1 MLIKEKYFYIDNIHF
16 LDLNYIKKT
25 KAKLIIRKVKESQ
38 LNEYLDFVRECKN
51 NNITVYIAN
60 NIKLLFKLKLNHFY
74 LSAYNKQKFLSLKK
88 INKKINIIGGAH
100 NLNQIKEKIDQGCS
114 KIILSRLF
122 KSEKLGFLDIVKFN
136 FLTLGV
142 NTDFI
147 ALGGINKTNYKK
159 LAMVNCIGAAMKSE
173 VLRKPK
179 YLKI

>member
-16 LDLNYIKKT
+16 LDFNYIKKT
-25 KAKLIIRKVKESQ
+25 KAKLIIRKVEKSQ
-38 LNEYLDFVRECKN
+38 FSDYLEFVKVCKN

-74 LSAYNKQKFLSLKK
+74 LSAYNKRKYLSLKR

-100 NLNQIKEKIDQGCS
+100 NINQIKEKINQGCS

-122 KSEKLGFLDIVKFN
+122 KSEKSGFLDVVKFN
-136 FLTLGV
+136 FLTLGI
-142 NTDFI
+142 NKDFV
-147 ALGGINKTNYKK
+147 ALGGINKKNYKK
-159 LAMVNCIGAAMKSE
+159 LTMVNCVGAAMKSE